1 MTVIAQYSA
10 YNQYKTPVLT
20 MRDGVDLSRLPDRL
34 IRLQAALGV
43 NQVRR
48 EDGVNQRRL
57 SKTSLT
63 YRHI

>member
-1 MTVIAQYSA
+1 
-10 YNQYKTPVLT
+10 

-48 EDGVNQRRL
+48 EDSVDQRRL
-57 SKTSLT
+57 SETSLT